1 MGTRIR
7 GENVQVKI
15 VKGGKEILLPERAVV
30 SIEYEPQQEITSH
43 GFLGETT
50 ERKDEVYK
58 GTTGRLTL
66 QYSDPSVNEFI
77 RDLNDRARRA
87 VPAFKVNILVTEQ
100 YPDGKIDRLLFP
112 DVKFGAEAKNYAS
125 REAYGVITLPFA
137 VDDYVRLGG

>member
-15 VKGGKEILLPERAVV
+15 IKGGKEVLLPERAVV
-30 SIEYEPQQEITSH
+30 SFEYEPQQEITSH

-66 QYSDPSVNEFI
+66 QFSDPSVNEFI
-77 RDLNDRARRA
+77 RDLNDRARRSI
-87 VPAFKVNILVTEQ
+87 PAFKVNILITEQ
-100 YPDGKIDRLLFP
+100 YPDGKVDRLLFP
-112 DVKFGAEAKNYAS
+112 DVKFGAAAKNYAS
-125 REAYGVITLPFA
+125 REAYGQITLPFA
-137 VDDYVRLGG
+137 VDDYIRLGS